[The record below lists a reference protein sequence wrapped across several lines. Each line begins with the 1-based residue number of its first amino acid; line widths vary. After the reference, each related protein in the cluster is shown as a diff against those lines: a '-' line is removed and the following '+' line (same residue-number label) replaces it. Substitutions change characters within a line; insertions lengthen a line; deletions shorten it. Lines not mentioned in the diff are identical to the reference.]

1 VTNPTHIAVALSY
14 NVMDAPAPRV
24 LAKGLDHLAE
34 KIKEVAREHD
44 IPIRENKPLAQ
55 ALYKQVEIGEMI
67 PEELYQAVAALL
79 ARLDRFKK
87 SKR

>member
-1 VTNPTHIAVALSY
+1 
-14 NVMDAPAPRV
+14 
-24 LAKGLDHLAE
+24 
-34 KIKEVAREHD
+34 
-44 IPIRENKPLAQ
+44 
-55 ALYKQVEIGEMI
+55 MI